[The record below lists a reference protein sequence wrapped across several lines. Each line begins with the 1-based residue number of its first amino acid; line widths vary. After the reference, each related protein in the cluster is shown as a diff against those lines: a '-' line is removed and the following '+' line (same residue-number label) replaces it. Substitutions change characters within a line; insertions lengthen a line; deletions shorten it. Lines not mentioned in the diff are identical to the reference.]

1 MQSIHKGMVG
11 APYTASVI
19 NLLERNI
26 SSIALEKLLKRRGR
40 KTKTS
45 NKKVNYQQPHFFTFN
60 ICCL

>member
-1 MQSIHKGMVG
+1 MVG

-26 SSIALEKLLKRRGR
+26 SSIALEKLLKQRGR